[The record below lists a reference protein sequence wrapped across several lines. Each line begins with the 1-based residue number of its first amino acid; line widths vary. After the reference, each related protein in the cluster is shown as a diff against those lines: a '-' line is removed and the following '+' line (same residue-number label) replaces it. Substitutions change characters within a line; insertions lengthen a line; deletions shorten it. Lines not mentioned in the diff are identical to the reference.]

1 MKQEHNLEPGPAFS
15 STDIKYPRD
24 MDVCWCVVWTH
35 KLLKKYDFY
44 KYIQWTMEVDFR
56 VVVGIRFVI

>member
-1 MKQEHNLEPGPAFS
+1 
-15 STDIKYPRD
+15 
-24 MDVCWCVVWTH
+24 MDVCWCVVRTH

>member
-1 MKQEHNLEPGPAFS
+1 MS
-15 STDIKYPRD
+15 SFHIILSPLSHSLRD

-44 KYIQWTMEVDFR
+44 KYIQRTMEVDFR